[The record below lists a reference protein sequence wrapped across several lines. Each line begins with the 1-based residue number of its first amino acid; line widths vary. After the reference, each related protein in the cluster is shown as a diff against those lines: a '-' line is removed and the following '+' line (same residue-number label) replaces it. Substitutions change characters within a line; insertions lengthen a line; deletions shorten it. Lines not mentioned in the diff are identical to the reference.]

1 MKITNKIKND
11 YFAKC
16 KYLKYVEKLPID
28 DHVILL
34 ESQQGKEFGGNMYYL
49 IKELSNNTQYNTFK
63 IYLSVTKNRIEEAQ
77 QFYQN
82 RGLTNVKF
90 VKLNS
95 YDYFKLMASAKY
107 LINDNTFLP
116 FFIKKEGQVYLNTWH
131 GTPLKSLGKKINN
144 DLHNIG
150 NSQKNFIASDYLLYP
165 NEYTKDHMIEDYMIE
180 NLCSNTYLLEGY
192 PRNTAFFDDNLKNKI
207 KQEFDLNNK
216 KIIAYMPTWRGTLSG
231 KSNPIVQANINYILE
246 EFEENLKDD
255 QILYVNLHP
264 IESSS
269 VDFSIYK
276 KVKPFPKKYE
286 TYEFLNVVDIL
297 VTDYSSVFFDFLNT
311 RKKIILYTYDKEDY
325 LSSRGVYKEL
335 ETFPFPI
342 VETMEEVLKEI
353 NKPKEYDDTD
363 LIEEFCKY
371 DCKDSS
377 KHILERVI
385 FGNKDNIIEGKIADN
400 KKENV
405 FLFAGRL
412 ANNGIT
418 TSLKNLLNNINTDE
432 KNYYILFN
440 ARALIR
446 NLDTLREFS
455 NITNYYSIKGMM
467 NLNIGKK
474 ILLKMYSSKLIS
486 TESYMKKMKSAYQYE
501 LKRIFADARIDS
513 IIHFTGYGA
522 KTINLYSQFNGNNA
536 IYVHANMQE
545 EINIRS
551 NQRFD
556 ALKYAYNAYD
566 RVAVV
571 TNDMIEPTYNI
582 SQNRDNIRVCRNII
596 DYQSILAKSK
606 LDLTLDDKTVV
617 YPSESQ
623 LFNILNS
630 NNTKFLNVGRF
641 SPEKGQMRLLKSFA
655 KLQEKYP
662 NTNLI
667 IIGGESYKNYFSQII
682 ECVEELGLQDK
693 VALVKSLSNPFPIVK
708 QCDCSVLTSYAEGFG
723 LVLAEADVLNV
734 ATFSVDI
741 PGPKKFMEQYGGTLV
756 ENSDEGIY
764 QGLEDF
770 VNGKIHPMGVDY
782 KEYNNEALHEFETLF
797 S

>member
-1 MKITNKIKND
+1 MKIIKKIKNN

-49 IKELSNNTQYNTFK
+49 IKELSNNTQYNSFK
-63 IYLSVTKNRIEEAQ
+63 IYLSVTKKRIEEAQ

-82 RGLTNVKF
+82 RGFTNVKF
-90 VKLNS
+90 VKINS
-95 YDYFKLMASAKY
+95 YAYFKLMASAKY

-150 NSQKNFIASDYLLYP
+150 NAQKNFIASDYLLYP

-180 NLCSNTYLLEGY
+180 NLCSNTCLLEGY
-192 PRNTAFFDDNLKNKI
+192 PRNNAFFDDNLKNKI

-216 KIIAYMPTWRGTLSG
+216 KIIAYMPTWRGTLNN

-325 LSSRGVYKEL
+325 LSSRGVYKKL
-335 ETFPFPI
+335 ESFPFPI

-385 FGNKDNIIEGKIADN
+385 FGKKDNIVEEKVADN

-412 ANNGIT
+412 ASNGIT
-418 TSLKNLLNNINTDE
+418 TSLKNLLNNVNTDE

-440 ARALIR
+440 AMSLRK

-474 ILLKMYSSKLIS
+474 ILFKMYSSKLIS
-486 TESYMKKMKSAYQYE
+486 TESYMKKMRSAYQYE

-522 KTINLYSQFNGNNA
+522 KTINLYSQFSGNNA

-545 EINIRS
+545 EINIKS

-556 ALKYAYNAYD
+556 ALKYAYNTYD

-571 TNDMIEPTYNI
+571 TDDMIEPTYNI

-641 SPEKGQMRLLKSFA
+641 SPEKGQMRLLNSFA